1 MTNLAKSL
9 KEKIEELMDLEP
21 YNDIRMK
28 LILDNAIGDLNL
40 VIKDEIKNLSDLETK
55 VIMKE

>member
-28 LILDNAIGDLNL
+28 LILDNAIVDLNL